1 MRNLV
6 LTLFFIFFFSC
17 SDKPGNTSVLKP
29 DEMEEVIWDLMR
41 VDELVNENYR
51 KDSGY
56 NKFQES
62 IILYKQVFQIHNITE
77 EQFKTSFK
85 YYQANPSSLKP
96 LFDSLQTRGNNMTP
110 VFKPATI
117 E

>member
-1 MRNLV
+1 MRNIAWS
-6 LTLFFIFFFSC
+6 LFFALFFSC
-17 SDKPGNTSVLKP
+17 TNKPGNTSVLKP
-29 DEMEEVIWDLMR
+29 DEMEVVIWDLMR
-41 VDELVNENYR
+41 VDELVNEKHR
-51 KDSGY
+51 KDSAY

-62 IILYKQVFQIHNITE
+62 IILYKQVFKIHNITE

-85 YYQANPSSLKP
+85 YYQANPSSLRP
-96 LFDSLQTRGNNMTP
+96 LFDSLQTRGNNMTS